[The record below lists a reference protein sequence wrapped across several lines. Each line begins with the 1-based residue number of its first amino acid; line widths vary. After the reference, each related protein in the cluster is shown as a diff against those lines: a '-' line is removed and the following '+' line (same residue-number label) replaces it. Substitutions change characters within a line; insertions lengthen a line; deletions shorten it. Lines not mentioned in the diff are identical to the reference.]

1 MGGGG
6 AAKCTSGGDGETH
19 MGGGDGETH
28 NFDAHTD
35 RQTHTQKYIYK
46 NTKIISTTVF
56 QLLTFSFL

>member
-1 MGGGG
+1 MGGGSEMH
-6 AAKCTSGGDGETH
+6 KWGGRRNAH
-19 MGGGDGETH
+19 GGGDGETH

>member
-6 AAKCTSGGDGETH
+6 QRNAQVGGTEKHTW
-19 MGGGDGETH
+19 GGGDGETH

>member
-1 MGGGG
+1 MGGGSEMH
-6 AAKCTSGGDGETH
+6 KWGGRRNAHGG
-19 MGGGDGETH
+19 GGGDGETH